1 MRNQRYINQ
10 RNIDV
15 IDVFRDEYH
24 LENFFFL
31 ALCRSQVLQ
40 GIFLASPFSF
50 QYPARYSLTFF
61 PFIRRNLKIDRFH
74 LLSSRSTDGIVAEP
88 IIRTA
93 KRKSGLPASLPLPY
107 PPIPF
112 TFLSTYLP
120 VTSVLHAQPT
130 HSVASGLLDLP
141 ETCRRNRNER
151 QITHLS
157 RNSFPEK
164 LKLHGL

>member
-1 MRNQRYINQ
+1 MNTTWKI
-10 RNIDV
+10 
-15 IDVFRDEYH
+15 
-24 LENFFFL
+24 FFL
-31 ALCRSQVLQ
+31 ALCRFPRCYK
-40 GIFLASPFSF
+40 GFFFDF

-93 KRKSGLPASLPLPY
+93 KRKSGLPASALA
-107 PPIPF
+107 
-112 TFLSTYLP
+112 LSTYTFYLFTYLP
-120 VTSVLHAQPT
+120 ARITSVLHAQPT

-141 ETCRRNRNER
+141 ETCRRNRNGR
-151 QITHLS
+151 KITHLS
-157 RNSFPEK
+157 RNSFSKE